1 MQTVILRSIWSI
13 MLGPC
18 LINVFLCSRRGS
30 RCNCHRLE
38 VRPWLWKRIYGLLL
52 LLECLLCCRWWVCW
66 IYSWSLYGIM
76 ICYGACLLCLGKSP
90 PAPAAATPFYWR
102 RIRWPLH
109 CHVYVRQRRWRWWS
123 VLAWLM
129 MMLLLSPRQVFSWS
143 SPSHENPSWISSTR
157 VLGNCWNCGDD
168 DNSDV
173 GGSSGA
179 GDSFEYRG
187 HVAAVLAVVIV
198 SDIAV
203 LAWALVWKTPSPSGG
218 FHLECSSTSISLLEL
233 VMCRW
238 MLLFITIIFPY
249 WQNHAMYFLNK
260 MISAI
265 YQDHRCCWYVLHVCF
280 FKLFSIWSC
289 TIS

>member
-1 MQTVILRSIWSI
+1 
-13 MLGPC
+13 
-18 LINVFLCSRRGS
+18 
-30 RCNCHRLE
+30 
-38 VRPWLWKRIYGLLL
+38 
-52 LLECLLCCRWWVCW
+52 
-66 IYSWSLYGIM
+66 
-76 ICYGACLLCLGKSP
+76 
-90 PAPAAATPFYWR
+90 
-102 RIRWPLH
+102 
-109 CHVYVRQRRWRWWS
+109 
-123 VLAWLM
+123 M

-187 HVAAVLAVVIV
+187 HVAAVLAVVVV

-233 VMCRW
+233 VMCR
-238 MLLFITIIFPY
+238 
-249 WQNHAMYFLNK
+249 
-260 MISAI
+260 
-265 YQDHRCCWYVLHVCF
+265 
-280 FKLFSIWSC
+280 
-289 TIS
+289 